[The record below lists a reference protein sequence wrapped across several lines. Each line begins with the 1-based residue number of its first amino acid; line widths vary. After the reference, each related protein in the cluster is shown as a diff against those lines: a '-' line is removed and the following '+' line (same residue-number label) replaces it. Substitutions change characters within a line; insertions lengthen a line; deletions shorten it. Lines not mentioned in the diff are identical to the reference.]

1 MAAENRALAMA
12 FMVAATVFIA
22 ATTLLAKALGTETLG
37 PPLHPLQISHGRF
50 IFAWLAITSV
60 VLALRPQLRATN
72 LKLHLARTSCGWL
85 GVTFMFAAVASIP
98 LQDATALSFL
108 NVVFC
113 MLLAIPLL
121 GERVGPVRWS
131 AALIALV
138 GAVVLLRPGTGALQM
153 GAFLALGAALI
164 MGLELIFIKR
174 LAGREGPLTILFIN
188 NTIGV
193 VISSIAVSFVW
204 APPTSMQWAAL
215 AGLGVLMAC
224 AQACFVNAM
233 SRADASF
240 ITPFSYLTLVFAA
253 FYDAALFGVL
263 PDATSVL
270 GASIII
276 AGAALLAWREARL
289 KPSAGS
295 QSGTS
300 TSPKT

>member
-1 MAAENRALAMA
+1 
-12 FMVAATVFIA
+12 
-22 ATTLLAKALGTETLG
+22 
-37 PPLHPLQISHGRF
+37 
-50 IFAWLAITSV
+50 
-60 VLALRPQLRATN
+60 VLILRPQLRATN
-72 LKLHLARTSCGWL
+72 LKLHIARTSCGWL
-85 GVTFMFAAVASIP
+85 GVTLMFAAVASIP

-121 GERVGPVRWS
+121 GERVGPIRWS

-138 GAVVLLRPGTGALQM
+138 GATVLLRPGAGALQM

-174 LAGREGPLTILFIN
+174 LAGRERPLAILFIN

-193 VISSIAVSFVW
+193 TISSVAVMFVW
-204 APPTSMQWAAL
+204 AAPTPMQWAAL

-224 AQACFVNAM
+224 AQACFINAM

-253 FYDAALFGVL
+253 FYDAALFGVR

-276 AGAALLAWREARL
+276 AGAALLAWREGRL
-289 KPSAGS
+289 RPLAGS
-295 QSGTS
+295 PSGTS
-300 TSPKT
+300 TTPRT

>member
-1 MAAENRALAMA
+1 MVAENRALAVV
-12 FMVAATVFIA
+12 FMIAAAVFIA
-22 ATTLLAKALGTETLG
+22 ATTLLAKALGTQALG

-50 IFAWLAITSV
+50 LFAWLAITSM
-60 VLALRPQLRATN
+60 VLILRPQLRATN
-72 LKLHLARTSCGWL
+72 LKLHIARTSCGWL
-85 GVTFMFAAVASIP
+85 GVTLMFAAVASIP
-98 LQDATALSFL
+98 LQDATALRFL

-121 GERVGPVRWS
+121 GERVGPIRWS

-138 GAVVLLRPGTGALQM
+138 GATVLLRPGAGALQM

-174 LAGREGPLTILFIN
+174 LAGRERPLAILFIN

-193 VISSIAVSFVW
+193 TISSVAVMFVW
-204 APPTSMQWAAL
+204 AAPTPMQWAAL

-224 AQACFVNAM
+224 AQACFINAM

-253 FYDAALFGVL
+253 FYDAALFGVR

-276 AGAALLAWREARL
+276 AGAALLAWREGRL
-289 KPSAGS
+289 RPLAGS
-295 QSGTS
+295 PSGTS
-300 TSPKT
+300 TTPRT